1 MMKTSFRYSHLRLM
15 ITTFLHQMVLGLWF
29 EILITSIIQHESK
42 HRVLQVD
49 HMREDNRK
57 ECLLSR
63 GQTKPN
69 MNVFFHDVVPNNYLL
84 IVSNPILFIPL

>member
-1 MMKTSFRYSHLRLM
+1 MMKTIIQIHCHLHLM
-15 ITTFLHQMVLGLWF
+15 ILRLWF
-29 EILITSIIQHESK
+29 EILITSIIQHEKK

-49 HMREDNRK
+49 HMREDNSK

-69 MNVFFHDVVPNNYLL
+69 MNVFFHDVLNNYLT
-84 IVSNPILFIPL
+84 IVPNPPLFILL